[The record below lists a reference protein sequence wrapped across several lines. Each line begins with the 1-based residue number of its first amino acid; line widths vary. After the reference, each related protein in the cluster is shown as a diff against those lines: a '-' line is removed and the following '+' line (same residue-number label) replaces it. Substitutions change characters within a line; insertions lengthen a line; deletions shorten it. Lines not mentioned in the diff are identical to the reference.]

1 MLNSGQRKTK
11 RLTENKGER
20 CFIVSE
26 MLDLRN
32 RRLADVA
39 KVDDF
44 IVSDHLICLML
55 TQFSENSA
63 LYQVFPNCLTL
74 WAQSCISNL

>member
-1 MLNSGQRKTK
+1 
-11 RLTENKGER
+11 LTENKGER